1 MSLLDWVPPEK
12 IHPADPNVIPA
23 EIKRL
28 SRQNL
33 EVLELL
39 KRGPARTDE
48 LCRITHRFS
57 ARFYDLRQAGYV
69 IECVSEDTATGLRV
83 FALKES
89 PAASAGGSQ
98 DGGNYA
104 DGSNTD

>member
-1 MSLLDWVPPEK
+1 MTKHNPRQMSLLDWVPPAVVET
-12 IHPADPNVIPA
+12 ADPNVIPA
-23 EIKRL
+23 ERRRL

-57 ARFYDLRQAGYV
+57 ARFYDLKQAGFV
-69 IECVSEDTATGLRV
+69 IECIDTDTVTGLRV
-83 FALKES
+83 FALKS
-89 PAASAGGSQ
+89 S
-98 DGGNYA
+98 
-104 DGSNTD
+104 